1 LRTQGKYIPLTEEQ
15 KHRAKNTDLVHFLE
29 GRSVPLKRSA
39 SEYCWDRSKEGL
51 GKITIRGNKWFDQYE
66 RIGNNSAI
74 DFVVRYFDTDFP
86 TAVQMLTGEAP
97 AVVPVSAGNARPPK
111 LFALP
116 ERNDDMRRVYA
127 YLMQKRKISREIISY
142 FTHAKMLYEDA
153 KYHNA
158 VFIGYDEQG
167 QPRHAHK
174 RGTYTDSAFKGNVEG
189 SRPQYSFHHLGSGD
203 QLYVFEAP
211 IDLLAYLS
219 LHPQNWQG
227 HSYVALCSV
236 AAQGMEHILKHN
248 PHMHT
253 VMICLD
259 HDPVGI
265 ESAHRLKEI
274 AEGLGRSAELLHSE
288 HKDFGED
295 IRAAHGET
303 PKPAGEHKGM
313 ERIRGLCDDISG
325 RYKKQLQPVYTL
337 EALVKRLYNIM
348 PADPA
353 RKHERSL
360 EAAGVAFS
368 YARDLCRRIRL
379 PVNDD
384 ALADKLFD
392 RYQPHKDKGALRRRM
407 EEIGAALQVI
417 KSGTDPR
424 KIYTESEIRQ
434 QIENALELS
443 MDCLRLSVYVLPEPE
458 PEQSMQLR
466 M

>member
-1 LRTQGKYIPLTEEQ
+1 LRTQGKYIPFTGEQ
-15 KHRAKNTDLVHFLE
+15 KHRAKNTDLVRFLE
-29 GRSVPLKRSA
+29 GQSVPLKRSG
-39 SEYCWDRSKEGL
+39 SEYCWDRSNEGL

-86 TAVQMLTGEAP
+86 TAVQTLIGEMP
-97 AVVPVSAGNARPPK
+97 TVVPVSAGNVRSPK
-111 LFALP
+111 PFALP

-158 VFIGYDEQG
+158 VFVGYDEQS

-174 RGTYTDSAFKGNVEG
+174 RGTCYDSDYKGNVSG
-189 SRPQYSFHHLGSGD
+189 SRPQYSFHHQGSGD

-219 LHPQNWQG
+219 LHPQNWQRN
-227 HSYVALCSV
+227 SYVALCSV

-248 PHMHT
+248 PQINT
-253 VMICLD
+253 VMIGLD

-274 AEGLGRSAELLHSE
+274 AESLGRSAQLIRSK

-295 IRAAHGET
+295 IRAAHGEV
-303 PKPAGEHKGM
+303 PRPAGEHKGM

-325 RYKKQLQPVYTL
+325 RYKKQLQPIYAL
-337 EALVKRLYNIM
+337 EALVKRIYNITS
-348 PADPA
+348 ADPT
-353 RKHERSL
+353 RTHEWSL

-368 YARDLCRRIRL
+368 YARDLYRRIGL
-379 PVNDD
+379 PVDD
-384 ALADKLFD
+384 NTLADKLFE
-392 RYQPHKDKGALRRRM
+392 RYQPHKDKGQLPRRI
-407 EEIGAALQVI
+407 EEISVALQTL
-417 KSGTDPR
+417 KSGADPR

-443 MDCLRLSVYVLPEPE
+443 MDCLRLSAYVLPEPE
-458 PEQSMQLR
+458 PEQSMQLS